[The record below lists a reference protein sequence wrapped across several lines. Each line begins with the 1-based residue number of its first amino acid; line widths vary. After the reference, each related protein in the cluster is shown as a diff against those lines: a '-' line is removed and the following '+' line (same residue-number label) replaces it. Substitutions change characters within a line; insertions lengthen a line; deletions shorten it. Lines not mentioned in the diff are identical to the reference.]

1 MTRDELLAGLPG
13 EALVREGLADLE
25 SGRRTIAALLVSVAR
40 TRLSRAGLLGRA
52 VAPREEP
59 ELELYRLL
67 RHEGG
72 DAYSRY
78 NALIR
83 ELTSFEQALDR
94 RVRTSGSPRENVRA
108 PDKPR
113 SNC

>member
-1 MTRDELLAGLPG
+1 MTRDELIAGLPG
-13 EALVREGLADLE
+13 EALVREGIADLE

-40 TRLSRAGLLGRA
+40 TRLSRAGLLRRVEIA
-52 VAPREEP
+52 RDEP

-67 RHEGG
+67 RREGG

-83 ELTSFEQALDR
+83 ELTSFGQALER
-94 RVRTSGSPRENVRA
+94 RVRTSGEGPT
-108 PDKPR
+108 P
-113 SNC
+113 

>member
-13 EALVREGLADLE
+13 EELVREGLADFE

-40 TRLSRAGLLGRA
+40 TRLSRAGLVSGA
-52 VAPREEP
+52 SAMYEEP
-59 ELELYRLL
+59 ELELYRQL
-67 RHEGG
+67 RREGG

-83 ELTSFEQALDR
+83 ELTSFGQALDR
-94 RVRTSGSPRENVRA
+94 RVRTRAAPR
-108 PDKPR
+108 
-113 SNC
+113 